1 MILEGLKLAKRKTGS
16 VAQVVECRLSKG
28 EALSSNL
35 NTPKGKKKRLEKRKG
50 EIQEKLG
57 MSIQVEFHEISLIL
71 LEMMRSNVY
80 KRLPVRE
87 THLRLVQDFHR
98 G

>member
-35 NTPKGKKKRLEKRKG
+35 NTPKGKKKKVRK
-50 EIQEKLG
+50 EE
-57 MSIQVEFHEISLIL
+57 
-71 LEMMRSNVY
+71 RRN
-80 KRLPVRE
+80 PRE
-87 THLRLVQDFHR
+87 TRYEYP
-98 G
+98 GGIS